1 VRCPKCKKESGDSWS
16 QCEGSCPMPMSP
28 HYDSSRPD
36 ALTTEQM
43 LEVYKEEQRT
53 KVPAAAP

>member
-1 VRCPKCKKESGDSWS
+1 
-16 QCEGSCPMPMSP
+16 MSP